1 MLEFTAPFA
10 PCANSFPC
18 VGGAA
23 ANVFGLTGSS
33 TQSCVTP
40 PSSTTLCSPK
50 GVALDSKDE
59 LFVADS
65 GAHCVLGYFTPLS
78 STTANIVFGQ
88 GTSTSFT
95 TGDCNHPSS
104 TVSASSLC
112 GPKAVA
118 ADAIG
123 NIYIADTTNNRV
135 LEFNELNPPANVTA
149 NVVFGQAGSMTT
161 NGCNQGGV
169 SANSL
174 CSPTEMAFDSAGN
187 LYIADGNSRTL
198 EFNTPLMASATP
210 GSGDTT
216 ADRVFGQADNMT
228 SHACNLA
235 GSPAASTECGP
246 TGFALDTAGDLFVV
260 DAGNNRILKYARRPP
275 LPPHTSTRDR
285 NSNRHAHCHA
295 VAVANQPHP
304 SINGIIRNRYDGGK
318 DQQGQEDHAQE
329 REQQE
334 LAPVGDNPDGNGG
347 ASFRGQVA
355 VSEDARAGK
364 ELQVLSHIHAARHY
378 AAGRYADDL
387 RQRGRIAADHHVN
400 RNRQAS

>member
-1 MLEFTAPFA
+1 
-10 PCANSFPC
+10 
-18 VGGAA
+18 
-23 ANVFGLTGSS
+23 
-33 TQSCVTP
+33 
-40 PSSTTLCSPK
+40 
-50 GVALDSKDE
+50 
-59 LFVADS
+59 
-65 GAHCVLGYFTPLS
+65 
-78 STTANIVFGQ
+78 
-88 GTSTSFT
+88 
-95 TGDCNHPSS
+95 
-104 TVSASSLC
+104 
-112 GPKAVA
+112 
-118 ADAIG
+118 
-123 NIYIADTTNNRV
+123 
-135 LEFNELNPPANVTA
+135 
-149 NVVFGQAGSMTT
+149 MTT

-174 CSPTEMAFDSAGN
+174 CSPTQMAFDSAGN

-198 EFNTPLMASATP
+198 EFNTPLTASATP

-246 TGFALDTAGDLFVV
+246 TGVALDTAGDLLVV
-260 DAGNNRILKYARRPP
+260 DAGNNRILKYDQP
-275 LPPHTSTRDR
+275 LIATPTATPTATSTGATPTPTGTVTSDRNRHRNFDLDRFIDGLANADRHCHGHRDCDADR

-295 VAVANQPHP
+295 VAVADQPHP